1 MSARRAA
8 LAAALIAAALARA
21 ACQSQGASEGAW
33 GDRFR
38 SGDDTESAL
47 PSLTQ
52 AALEDFES
60 PIAPAWMP
68 SMPISDGVVE
78 SKIAS
83 TAGTESGRALG
94 VRVLFMRRALSTLDL
109 RPPAPI
115 RIDGRCVSLSVRAY
129 GTGFPHELSLLV
141 LDYYGAEHELSLGR
155 LDFRGWRRLEASIPL
170 LERGGSAYVQDDPHF
185 RDPAGL
191 RVSGIRIAFDLEES
205 YGQYVAYF
213 DDLGA
218 LVDAASVGSAAPI
231 AEADGKESRA
241 AMAEA
246 GPRAPISRSAED
258 TAAEDT
264 AAEGA
269 AASASKAHAL
279 VLGEIERRIAASM
292 SYPEAARLRGIEG
305 SIVLAFRVD
314 KGGAL
319 VSARIVKGSGSEI
332 LDRAGVDLLRS
343 AFPVVNDSGLD
354 LDLEIPITFRLDGSR
369 RD

>member
-8 LAAALIAAALARA
+8 LAAAMIAAAFVRA
-21 ACQSQGASEGAW
+21 ACQPQVASEAAW

-38 SGDDTESAL
+38 SGDDSEAAL

-52 AALEDFES
+52 STLEDFES

-68 SMPISDGVVE
+68 SMPVSDGVVE
-78 SKIAS
+78 SKIAP

-129 GTGFPHELSLLV
+129 GSGFPHELRLLV
-141 LDYYGAEHELSLGR
+141 LDYYGVEHELSLGR

-170 LERGGSAYVQDDPHF
+170 LERGGSAYVQDDRHF
-185 RDPAGL
+185 RDLAGL
-191 RVSGIRIAFDLEES
+191 RVSGMRIAFDLEES

-218 LVDAASVGSAAPI
+218 LVDGTAAGPAAPI
-231 AEADGKESRA
+231 AEA
-241 AMAEA
+241 
-246 GPRAPISRSAED
+246 APPGR
-258 TAAEDT
+258 AAEDT
-264 AAEGA
+264 AAQDKA
-269 AASASKAHAL
+269 AQDKAATASEARVL

-314 KGGAL
+314 KEGTLA
-319 VSARIVKGSGSEI
+319 SARIVKGSGSEI

-343 AFPVVNDSGLD
+343 AFPVANDSGRD
-354 LDLEIPITFRLDGSR
+354 LELEIPITFRLDGSR